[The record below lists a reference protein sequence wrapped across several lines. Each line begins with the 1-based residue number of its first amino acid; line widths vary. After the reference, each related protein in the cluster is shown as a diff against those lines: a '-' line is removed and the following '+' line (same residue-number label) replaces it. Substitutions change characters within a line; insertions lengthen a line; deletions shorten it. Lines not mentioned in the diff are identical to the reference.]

1 MTNASPHHGRGAR
14 VSAGTKG
21 AAVSIASSLTF
32 SVLYFLTPLLS
43 PLPAEAIWA
52 MRSLIAVP
60 IITGVLWFT
69 RGWWQSVEI
78 GRRIRRE
85 PWLLPGIILAG
96 ALLALQVW
104 IFGWAPLN
112 GSAMQ
117 VALGYFLLPLV
128 LVLVGRFL
136 YGDRMVWWQW
146 IAAAVAATGVAFEI
160 VRVGGI
166 SWETLVV
173 ALGYPVY
180 FVLRRGL
187 KFNSVG
193 GIWWELVAMAPLAL
207 VVLIFELS
215 TGTAATVNPMLWW
228 AAPIFGVVA
237 GFAQLFYLLAS
248 RLLSMSIFGLLSYL
262 EPGLLVIAAVL
273 IGERIAPGEWFTY
286 GAIWT
291 AVLILV
297 VGGALSL
304 IRARRRT
311 GEPPPTTQPIPLA

>member
-1 MTNASPHHGRGAR
+1 MNTTQNHRDGAP
-14 VSAGTKG
+14 VVAGTTG
-21 AAVSIASSLTF
+21 IVVSVASSLTF
-32 SVLYFLTPLLS
+32 SVLYFLTPLLA

-69 RGWWQSVEI
+69 RGWWQTVEI

-85 PWLLPGIILAG
+85 PWLLPGIMLAG
-96 ALLALQVW
+96 GLLALQVW

-146 IAAAVAATGVAFEI
+146 IAAAVAATGVVFEI

-187 KFNSVG
+187 KFSSVG

-207 VVLIFELS
+207 VVLVLELS
-215 TGTAATVNPMLWW
+215 TGSAASVNPMLWW

-262 EPGLLVIAAVL
+262 EPALLVVAAVL

-297 VGGALSL
+297 VGGVVGLARSK
-304 IRARRRT
+304 RRRP